1 VRGEDST
8 VVVHSS
14 EEEATFSFDACFS
27 SAASQHDVYSELV
40 ASPMAALFDGF
51 NCTILAY
58 MGRRAAASRI
68 R

>member
-1 VRGEDST
+1 M
-8 VVVHSS
+8 VHSG
-14 EEEATFSFDACFS
+14 EEEETSSFDDACFS

-40 ASPMAALFDGF
+40 ASPMAALFAGF